1 MADKNLRILAEV
13 AARMSTTDGLGPDGL
28 GPDGLALLKQAY
40 DDPTPFPLLQMRLLL
55 RKLAKS
61 YPTFATLPR
70 PANFVQGKS
79 ACDTYYRMI
88 RSPISLK
95 CIEQKL
101 CSYEDRSALLRDVDL
116 LVANCAKY
124 NAGPGGQIVRAQ
136 SCRIQRE
143 LREFLTKLP

>member
-1 MADKNLRILAEV
+1 MADNNLRILAEV
-13 AARMSTTDGLGPDGL
+13 AARMSTREAL

-40 DDPTPFPLLQMRLLL
+40 DDPPFPLLQMRLLL

-70 PANFVQGKS
+70 PANFVEGKS

-101 CSYEDRSALLRDVDL
+101 SSYEDRSALLRDVDL

>member
-28 GPDGLALLKQAY
+28 ALLKQAY
-40 DDPTPFPLLQMRLLL
+40 DDPPFPLLQMRLLL

-61 YPTFATLPR
+61 YPTFSTLPR

-101 CSYEDRSALLRDVDL
+101 SSYEDRSALLRDVDL